1 MKTLAMRPAIAMIE
15 LIFSIVIMGIVMMS
29 APMLISTA
37 AKSTT
42 VALQQ
47 EGIHQA
53 VSRMNMI
60 MTYEWDQNDTN
71 ESCIPP
77 VLHVTAGD
85 NDLDVSGTT
94 ARRRG
99 VPASSKS
106 HTFKCLSEDFNAST
120 TLGIEGTENN
130 DIDDFGS
137 ASLGLNSTGVGG
149 KDYIEQTTI
158 QIDYAVGYVDDTASY
173 NSKTFAYNFPKTAP
187 TGTSNIKAMRLT
199 LTSTSTADEL
209 QKTIILNAFS
219 CNIGGYEYES
229 REF

>member
-1 MKTLAMRPAIAMIE
+1 MKHTTMHPAIAMIE

-60 MTYEWDQNDTN
+60 LTYEWDQNDTN
-71 ESCIPP
+71 QSCIPP
-77 VLHVTAGD
+77 VLHVTSGD
-85 NDLDVSGTT
+85 SDLGMVGTT
-94 ARRRG
+94 ARRMG
-99 VPASSKS
+99 VPTSSKS

-120 TLGIEGTENN
+120 TLGIEGSIKD
-130 DIDDFGS
+130 DIDDFGD
-137 ASLGLNSTGVGG
+137 AALVLNTTGSGG

-158 QIDYAVGYVDDTASY
+158 KIATTVSYVDDTADY

-187 TGTSNIKAMRLT
+187 SGSSNIKAMRLV

-209 QKTIILNAFS
+209 EKTIILNAFS
-219 CNIGGYEYES
+219 CNTGGYEYES